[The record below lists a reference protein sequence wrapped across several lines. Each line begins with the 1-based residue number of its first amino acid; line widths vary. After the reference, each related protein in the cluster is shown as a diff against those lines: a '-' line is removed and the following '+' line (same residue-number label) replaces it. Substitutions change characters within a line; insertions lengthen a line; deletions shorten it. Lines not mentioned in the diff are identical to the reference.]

1 MDFLRLSRLVFRH
14 KWVLLAVVTL
24 ATTATYVGAR
34 LKGVVYE
41 ATSTLMPQ
49 AEALQAM
56 VGPVSYSNQ
65 LGSPEGQVSPD
76 AQRDRVRSLIALMMS
91 PRVLGE
97 VIAKL
102 HVAAT
107 PSDLE
112 KVIQVEPVTPQ
123 VLRIVANASTPEQA
137 QDLANGL
144 ASTFVDFYGDLRT
157 TTIDES
163 TKLLNDQEARA
174 GKEAERCKI
183 AVQRYKSSHRISSL
197 TDQLNGAISRLNA
210 IHQAREGAAAQL
222 AELDAQLR
230 QAEALTATTPM
241 LLEVKEPVYDTPTT
255 LQLRSEIAGLEKDL
269 AVERGI
275 HTEAHPRVRE
285 LKAELA
291 SAANRLRQ
299 EESHLAPRVHRAS
312 NPASVA
318 LQQQLGNLRSRQAG
332 LAAMMASYEGSAASV
347 EKEMEGYTGAD
358 LQLAQLMQQLSMA
371 EQRYSGVL
379 ARLQQAQSNAD
390 AIRRSSA
397 IAIVDTSGPT
407 NPPVDISKG
416 KTIKLTLA
424 AFILSL
430 VMGISILAAWDFTDR
445 RVRTSADAAA
455 LVELPVAGIVPRSLP
470 RSASA
475 PLPRLAALL
484 PSSPETEAYRFLSLP
499 LLLSRSESPVRVLM
513 MATAKPGQGATTT
526 ISNLAATLAQGNRR
540 VILVDA
546 DLRRPSLHKIFELP
560 NEVGLT
566 TVLAEGLP
574 VERAL
579 QSTLLP
585 NLALLASGPEVEN
598 PWALLR
604 SMAMEGLVRRL
615 RQMADFVLIDT
626 PCAAAFAD
634 AYNVAPLVDGVFMV
648 LRSSHQPTGIEM
660 KIKQMLEA
668 AGAKV
673 FGAVLNDVPMN
684 NVESCRYYSQYYSS
698 GSRGSRKTEAPAL
711 PAGRS

>member
-1 MDFLRLSRLVFRH
+1 MDFLRFCRLIFRH
-14 KWVLLAVVTL
+14 KWVLLALVTL
-24 ATTATYVGAR
+24 ATAATFVGAR
-34 LKGVVYE
+34 LKGVTYE
-41 ATSTLMPQ
+41 ATATLMPQ

-56 VGPVSYSNQ
+56 NGTISVSNELSGAEAPVS
-65 LGSPEGQVSPD
+65 GE
-76 AQRDRVRSLIALMMS
+76 AQRDRVRSLVALMLS

-102 HVAAT
+102 HINAT
-107 PSDLE
+107 PADLV
-112 KVIQVEPVTPQ
+112 KMIQVEAVTPQ
-123 VLRIVANASTPEQA
+123 VLRIRATASTPEQA

-157 TTIDES
+157 TTIEES
-163 TKLLNDQEARA
+163 TKLLNDQEAQAR
-174 GKEAERCKI
+174 KESERCKI
-183 AVQRYKSSHRISSL
+183 AVQKYKSSHRISSL
-197 TDQLNGAISRLNA
+197 TDQLNGAINRLNA
-210 IHQAREGAAAQL
+210 IHQAREGTAAQL

-230 QAEALTATTPM
+230 QSEAQLATTPM
-241 LLEVKEPVYDTPTT
+241 LIQVQDAVTDSPTA
-255 LQLRSEIAGLEKDL
+255 LQLRAEIAGLERDL

-275 HTEAHPRVRE
+275 HTEAHPRVRQ
-285 LKAELA
+285 LKAELD
-291 SAANRLRQ
+291 SATKRLHW
-299 EESHLAPRVHRAS
+299 EEIHQTPRVHKAP
-312 NPASVA
+312 NPAYA
-318 LQQQLGNLRSRQAG
+318 GLQARVSGERSAQAG
-332 LAAMMASYEGSAASV
+332 LAAKMASYERSAAGL
-347 EKEMEGYTGAD
+347 EREMQGYTGAD

-379 ARLQQAQSNAD
+379 ARLQQAQTNAD

-416 KTIKLTLA
+416 KTLKLTVA
-424 AFILSL
+424 AFVLSL
-430 VMGISILAAWDFTDR
+430 VMGIFVLAAWDYTDR
-445 RVRTSADAAA
+445 RVRTSADAEA

-470 RSASA
+470 RPATA
-475 PLPRLAALL
+475 PLPQLAALM

-499 LLLSRSESPVRVLM
+499 LLLSRSDNPVRVLM
-513 MATAKPGQGATTT
+513 MATARPGQGATTT
-526 ISNLAATLAQGNRR
+526 ISNLAVTLAQGNRR

-546 DLRRPSLHKIFELP
+546 DLRRPALHKVFELP

-585 NLALLASGPEVEN
+585 NLALLSSGPEVEN

-604 SMAMEGLVRRL
+604 STAMEGLVRRL

-648 LRSSHQPTGIEM
+648 LRARHQPTGIEM
-660 KIKQMLEA
+660 KIKQMFEE
-668 AGAKV
+668 AGARV
-673 FGAVLNDVPMN
+673 CGAVLNDVPIN
-684 NVESCRYYSQYYSS
+684 SVESCRYYAQHYAS
-698 GSRGSRKTEAPAL
+698 GARAEKVAKVPAL